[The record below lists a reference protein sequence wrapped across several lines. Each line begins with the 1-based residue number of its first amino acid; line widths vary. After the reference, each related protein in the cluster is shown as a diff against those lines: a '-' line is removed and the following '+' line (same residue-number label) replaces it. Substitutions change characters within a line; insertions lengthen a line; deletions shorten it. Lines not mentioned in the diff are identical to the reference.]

1 MKPSQRHENGHVL
14 ELGLLLDIRDRAMVI
29 LDFLLYTGN

>member
-14 ELGLLLDIRDRAMVI
+14 ELGLLLDIRDM
-29 LDFLLYTGN
+29 YGYGYGYS